1 MIDHLE
7 HQIMPKLQ
15 NNDLND
21 ELHNIKTQLVVLKE
35 FQMRRVEPIL
45 NKSLIMSEK
54 IEQQGKKQAE
64 SDEIVSRLFE
74 VVKKLVEKQKQP

>member
-1 MIDHLE
+1 
-7 HQIMPKLQ
+7 
-15 NNDLND
+15 
-21 ELHNIKTQLVVLKE
+21 
-35 FQMRRVEPIL
+35 MRRVEPIL